1 MGIEKFENELNNK
14 HSYRRIYDSEIL
26 SDGSSKTPIFIK
38 SKT

>member
-1 MGIEKFENELNNK
+1 MGIEKFENELNKNILIEE
-14 HSYRRIYDSEIL
+14 IYDSEIL